1 MYERIL
7 VGVDGSTPAM
17 LALDEAVRLAK
28 AQGAKL
34 RIVHVVDEGLVV
46 PPEVPSFNLGETET
60 RRQERGRAV
69 LEAARERAR
78 REGVEPETI
87 LLEEVT
93 HQPGRLIVEQAR
105 EWPASLIVCGTHG
118 WHGIRRLL
126 LGSDSEYVLRHTPV
140 PVLFVR
146 AK

>member
-7 VGVDGSTPAM
+7 VGVDGSTPGM
-17 LALDEAVRLAK
+17 SALEEAVRLAK
-28 AQGAKL
+28 EQKAKL
-34 RIVHVVDEGLVV
+34 RIVHVVDEGLVL
-46 PPEVPSFNLGETET
+46 PPQVPSFNLGETEP

-69 LEAARERAR
+69 VEAARARAR
-78 REGVEPETI
+78 QEGVEPETI

-93 HQPGRLIVEQAR
+93 HQPGRLIIEQAL

-118 WHGIRRLL
+118 WHGVRRLL
-126 LGSDSEYVLRHTPV
+126 LGSDAEYVLRHTPV
-140 PVLFVR
+140 PLLIVR